1 MFKDFCELLNE
12 IKSPKEARDQIADYL
27 KDLLPKD
34 QIIACNFLMGTPL
47 EREKI
52 GFSKKTV
59 EKILVERYGIEVSG
73 YKSLGDVFLKINE
86 SKHSKYFLTLNE
98 INEMFVLLSKTTTEK
113 DRQLYLKIIDIPN
126 EQKKWFINI
135 LLNKLQLG
143 IGFGVIKYS
152 LAKIYNVP
160 ITDCDYVWNR
170 TKSIS
175 SVIKFLNGEDLESY
189 IGNPISP
196 QLAKDIS
203 KDMNRIEYPVQVE
216 GKYDGFRVQIHVHD
230 SGEIQI
236 FSRSMQEKTDAFPDI
251 VLILYQEQI
260 KPGIYDG
267 EIYGINSDYS
277 PMAFEK
283 FQHRFGIKE
292 ITNKIANEYPAT
304 IVLFDIIYNKNGY
317 HNEVQF
323 RRTQLLEEC
332 TSYYSPNRIVDNK
345 EELMQS
351 FGHAIDMGYEGLMIK
366 KMYGKYMPGEGKT
379 NWGNWYKFKG
389 GSETLDVL
397 IIGGQMGTGSKRN
410 VYSSFDIAVLMNTGI
425 LYPVGK
431 VGGGFT
437 MEDLESIT
445 RKTKIMGNVQDL
457 DLVIEVKFDK
467 VMINDDG
474 EYHLR
479 FPQFKRFRPD
489 KMINEINTLN
499 EIKGLIN
506 ER

>member
-27 KDLLPKD
+27 KILSSKD

-59 EKILVERYGIEVSG
+59 EKIIIERYGIEFNG
-73 YKSLGDVFLKINE
+73 HKSLGDIFLNVNE
-86 SKHSKYFLTLNE
+86 SKHSKHFLTLNE
-98 INEMFVLLSKTTTEK
+98 INEMFILLSKTTTEK
-113 DRQLYLKIIDIPN
+113 DRQLYLKIIDLPN
-126 EQKKWFINI
+126 IQKKWFIDI

-143 IGFGVIKYS
+143 LGFGVIKYS
-152 LAKIYNVP
+152 IAKVYNVHL
-160 ITDCDYVWNR
+160 TECDYVWNR

-175 SVIKFLNGEDLESY
+175 SVIKFLNGMEFNSK
-189 IGNPISP
+189 IGVPISP
-196 QLAKDIS
+196 QLAKDVS
-203 KDMNRIEYPVQVE
+203 KKMDKIEYPVQVE
-216 GKYDGFRVQIHVHD
+216 GKYDGFRAQIHVHD
-230 SGEIQI
+230 NGKIQI

-251 VLILYQEQI
+251 VMILRNNLIN
-260 KPGIYDG
+260 PGIYDG

-283 FQHRFGIKE
+283 FQHRLGVKE
-292 ITNKIANEYPAT
+292 ITEEIIKEYPAT
-304 IVLFDIIYNKNGY
+304 IVLFDVIYHKSGN
-317 HNEVQF
+317 HDEVQF
-323 RRTQLLEEC
+323 KRTQFLEAC
-332 TSYYSPNRIVDNK
+332 SSYYSPSRIVDNK

-366 KMYGKYMPGEGKT
+366 KMYGKYIPGEGKT

-389 GSETLDVL
+389 GGETLDVL

-410 VYSSFDIAVLMNTGI
+410 VYSSFDIAVLMGPGI
-425 LYPVGK
+425 LYPIGK

-445 RKTKIMGNVQDL
+445 RKVKIIGNIQDL
-457 DLVIEVKFDK
+457 NLIIEIKFDK
-467 VMINDDG
+467 VMVNEDD

-479 FPQFKRFRPD
+479 FPQFKRFRSD
-489 KMINEINTLN
+489 KMINEINTLD
-499 EIKGLIN
+499 EIKEIN
-506 ER
+506 EK